1 MAGLIP
7 AIHVFYAADNK
18 TWMPGTWASEAT
30 PFFERLW
37 PGMTAE
43 DRRSALDL
51 GKIRHRPRRGTD
63 FVEQF

>member
-1 MAGLIP
+1 MAGLVP
-7 AIHVFYAADNK
+7 AIHVFYLA
-18 TWMPGTWASEAT
+18 GTRRGCPAQGGEAT

-43 DRRSALDL
+43 DRRSPLDL
-51 GKIRHRPRRGTD
+51 GKIRHRPRRGAD